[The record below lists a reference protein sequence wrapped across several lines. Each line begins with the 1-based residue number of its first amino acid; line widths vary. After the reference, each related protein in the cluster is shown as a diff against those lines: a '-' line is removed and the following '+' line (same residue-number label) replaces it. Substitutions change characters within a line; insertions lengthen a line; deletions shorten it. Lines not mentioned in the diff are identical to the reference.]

1 MGKHTHKILL
11 MNLLYNYISI
21 EGSIGAGKT
30 SLVQKLAKE
39 YNANLLLEQ
48 FADNPFL
55 AKFYEEPERYG
66 FSVELYFTAE
76 RYRQL
81 KEFLVQQNNSLFNS
95 ITVSDFIFHKSLVFA
110 GNNLKDDE
118 LKLYR
123 MLFNIMLPT
132 LPKPDVVFY
141 LYASVDDLLR
151 NIKKRGR
158 SYEQNIK
165 GEYLENIQK
174 AYLDYFR
181 QMPELKVVLL
191 DTKQFDFIGN
201 KDDFNYLKELL
212 STEFNKGITTIK

>member
-1 MGKHTHKILL
+1 

-39 YNANLLLEQ
+39 LNANLLLEQ

-55 AKFYEEPERYG
+55 EKFYEEPERYA

-76 RYRQL
+76 RFRQL

-95 ITVSDFIFHKSLVFA
+95 FTVSDFIFQKSLVFA

-141 LYASVDDLLR
+141 LYASVEDLLR

-158 SYEQNIK
+158 TYEQNIK

-181 QMPELKVVLL
+181 QMPDLKVVLL
-191 DTKQFDFIGN
+191 DTKQFDFIGDS
-201 KDDFNYLKELL
+201 DDFNFFKKLL
-212 STEFNKGITTIK
+212 ATEFNKGITTIK